1 MSDGHG
7 LSESELAMLTDEER
21 AGLESGEFDDED
33 GDDGA
38 GDDGD
43 EGDDGNDGNDEEG
56 DEGDEGD
63 DDAGSDGKA
72 GAGDDD
78 SAAQGDDD
86 AGAAGDGNDD
96 DDDDDAGTQPTRA
109 AERIDPAAT
118 QTRIDAI
125 GAEQQDLAEKLDDG
139 EITTKEFIETNKKL
153 EAEQHKLTGALERQT
168 SADEAVTEK
177 WYADVGKF
185 LERNPELNANQT
197 RLQSFDAVVRR
208 VTGDPDNATLSNR
221 KQLEKARDLWREEM
235 GIPAQSKAETGGKTE
250 GKADGRAGKTG
261 KTPKPKPRTEIPP
274 TLHNT
279 PAAEMS
285 DSDDSK
291 FAHLEALLN
300 AGKTLEFEA
309 ALGKLSEA
317 DQQDYLS
324 RP

>member
-21 AGLESGEFDDED
+21 AGLESGEFDDEE
-33 GDDGA
+33 GDDSAGA

-43 EGDDGNDGNDEEG
+43 DDGNDGNG
-56 DEGDEGD
+56 DDGDDGD

-78 SAAQGDDD
+78 SATQGDNGASD
-86 AGAAGDGNDD
+86 AGAAGDDD
-96 DDDDDAGTQPTRA
+96 DDDDEAGTQPGRA

-139 EITTKEFIETNKKL
+139 EITTKEFLEANKKL

-208 VTGDPDNATLSNR
+208 VTGDPENATLSNR

-235 GIPAQSKAETGGKTE
+235 GIPAQGKAETGGKTE
-250 GKADGRAGKTG
+250 GKADGKAGKTG

-300 AGKTLEFEA
+300 AGKTIEFEA